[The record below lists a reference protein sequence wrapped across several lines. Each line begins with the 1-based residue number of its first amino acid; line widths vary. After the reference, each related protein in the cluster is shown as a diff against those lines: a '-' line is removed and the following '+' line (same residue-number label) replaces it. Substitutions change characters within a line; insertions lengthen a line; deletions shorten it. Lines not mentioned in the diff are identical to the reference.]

1 MDQLS
6 NVKDIKSWQKKSF
19 GEKIRPYFQEAWYF
33 EKAWEKVIMVGLSI
47 LGMAKIY
54 GWIF

>member
-1 MDQLS
+1 MDQI
-6 NVKDIKSWQKKSF
+6 KDIKTWQKKSF